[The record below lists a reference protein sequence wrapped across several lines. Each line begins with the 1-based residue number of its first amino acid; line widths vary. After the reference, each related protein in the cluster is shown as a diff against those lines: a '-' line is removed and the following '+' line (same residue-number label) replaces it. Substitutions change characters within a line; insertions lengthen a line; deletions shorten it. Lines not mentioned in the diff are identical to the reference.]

1 MQYGFDETEKINI
14 KRIRAELSNSD
25 NCSLSNQFIN
35 KGIEKHGIDYM
46 LWLAN
51 YSNSHNDIRHMI
63 KGIHGDKLY
72 EYTGTEEIIL

>member
-14 KRIRAELSNSD
+14 KRIRSELSNSD
-25 NCSLSNQFIN
+25 NYSLSNQFIN

-46 LWLAN
+46 LWLVN
-51 YSNSHNDIRHMI
+51 YSNSRNDIRHMI